1 MNTHADAPLDETPG
15 AGATDEVGP
24 TGARAGLSILVY
36 AVLRLAAFLVPFGLM
51 MLLPAFHDLW
61 WLAAIFAALIGL
73 SISVLFLRR
82 PLGAVSQSLAAR
94 RAAAEHAARPKTER
108 EIEDELEDAANDEAQ
123 RG

>member
-1 MNTHADAPLDETPG
+1 MSL
-15 AGATDEVGP
+15 V
-24 TGARAGLSILVY
+24 VY

-82 PLGAVSQSLAAR
+82 PLADAAQSLAAR
-94 RAAAEHAARPKTER
+94 REAAPRARTER
-108 EIEDELEDAANDEAQ
+108 ELEDELEDAANDEAQ

>member
-1 MNTHADAPLDETPG
+1 MNTHADAPLEDAPGSAAADEARS
-15 AGATDEVGP
+15 AGSRRP
-24 TGARAGLSILVY
+24 AGVSLVVY

-82 PLGAVSQSLAAR
+82 PLADAAQSLAAR
-94 RAAAEHAARPKTER
+94 REAAPRARTER
-108 EIEDELEDAANDEAQ
+108 ELEDELEDAANDEAQ

>member
-1 MNTHADAPLDETPG
+1 MNTHADAPLEDAPG
-15 AGATDEVGP
+15 SAATDEARP
-24 TGARAGLSILVY
+24 AGAGRRAGVSLLVY
-36 AVLRLAAFLVPFGLM
+36 GVLRLAAFLVPFGLM

-82 PLGAVSQSLAAR
+82 PLADAAQSLAAR
-94 RAAAEHAARPKTER
+94 REAAPRARTER
-108 EIEDELEDAANDEAQ
+108 ELEDELEDAANDDAQ

>member
-1 MNTHADAPLDETPG
+1 VSL
-15 AGATDEVGP
+15 V
-24 TGARAGLSILVY
+24 VY

-82 PLGAVSQSLAAR
+82 PLAEAAQSLAAR
-94 RAAAEHAARPKTER
+94 REAAPRARTER
-108 EIEDELEDAANDEAQ
+108 ELEDELEDAANDDAQ